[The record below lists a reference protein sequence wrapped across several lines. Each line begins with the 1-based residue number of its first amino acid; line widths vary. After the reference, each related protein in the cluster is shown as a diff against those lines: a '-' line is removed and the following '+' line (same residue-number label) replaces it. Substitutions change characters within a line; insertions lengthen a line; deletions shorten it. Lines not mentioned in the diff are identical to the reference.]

1 MTELHT
7 NDIVWKFVVNNTD
20 GHKPSL
26 SVNNIVFFFFLGG
39 GRETKVCVLTII
51 LDVSKVSFELFE
63 EIIAA
68 G

>member
-26 SVNNIVFFFFLGG
+26 CVNNIVFFFFFW
-39 GRETKVCVLTII
+39 REKQKCVLTII